1 MSVRSVLSVAV
12 CSLFATLALA
22 QEGAQPSASKPATEG
37 AKPATDSAKPAR
49 EPGLYATITT
59 SMGTIVAKL
68 FETEAPKTVKN
79 FADLAMGRKLWT
91 DPKTGQRTKRPLYN
105 GLTFHRVIPGFMI
118 QGGDPLGNG
127 TGGTDVIPDEFHP
140 SLTFDRPGRF
150 GMANAGPG
158 TGSSQFFITEVPT
171 PHLNGLHTIFGQVVE
186 GQDVVD
192 KIARVP
198 RVAGDKPTTLVR
210 IVRVTVKREGPAAVK
225 PKPVA
230 AKPGTATPATS
241 TPKAK
246 PAATKPAATKPAA
259 TKPKTE
265 PAK

>member
-1 MSVRSVLSVAV
+1 MLSVAA
-12 CSLFATLALA
+12 CGLFSVFAYA
-22 QEGAQPSASKPATEG
+22 QTPASPSA
-37 AKPATDSAKPAR
+37 AKPATDAAKPAR

-68 FETEAPKTVKN
+68 FEEESPKTVKN
-79 FADLAMGRKLWT
+79 FADLAMGRKEWK
-91 DPKTGQRTKRPLYN
+91 DPKTGARVKKPLYN

-150 GMANAGPG
+150 GMANAGLG

-171 PHLNGLHTIFGQVVE
+171 PHLNGKHTIFGQVIE
-186 GQDVVD
+186 GQDVVE

-198 RVAGDKPTTLVR
+198 ASPDMNRPNTPVRMTRVV
-210 IVRVTVKREGPAAVK
+210 VTREGPAPAS
-225 PKPVA
+225 
-230 AKPGTATPATS
+230 AKPAPA
-241 TPKAK
+241 KAK
-246 PAATKPAATKPAA
+246 PAAAKPGVAKPKPTT
-259 TKPKTE
+259 TKPK
-265 PAK
+265 PASVKTKPVADPVK

>member
-1 MSVRSVLSVAV
+1 MLSVVA
-12 CSLFATLALA
+12 CSVFASFVFA
-22 QEGAQPSASKPATEG
+22 QEGGQAAAPKPAAEG
-37 AKPATDSAKPAR
+37 AKPAADPAKPER

-68 FETEAPKTVKN
+68 FETESPKTVKN

-105 GLTFHRVIPGFMI
+105 GLIFHRVIPGFMI
-118 QGGDPLGNG
+118 QGGDPLGTG
-127 TGGTDVIPDEFHP
+127 TGGTDVIPDEFNP

-171 PHLNGLHTIFGQVVE
+171 PHLNGLHTIFAQVVE

-198 RVAGDKPTTLVR
+198 RVRGRQADNRRPYGTSC
-210 IVRVTVKREGPAAVK
+210 REERR
-225 PKPVA
+225 
-230 AKPGTATPATS
+230 PGACDSGHREAEADDTESEARCNHC
-241 TPKAK
+241 KARCD
-246 PAATKPAATKPAA
+246 
-259 TKPKTE
+259 
-265 PAK
+265 